1 MKKSSER
8 FLKESEV
15 NIWLKEITLIVQPE
29 LQIVVLRVFLR
40 AEHFLWN
47 LRQTLFWKRS
57 NIVAIMKIHRLW
69 NIMKSSFHSN
79 AVGCQM
85 PKIRIVYFLFCQ
97 RGWHW
102 KFEKWWLTVIVKYE
116 NWRKTGRNHKYPEPP
131 SKCNDWS
138 RGTWGMFVEWTE
150 GGKYCWKGW
159 TSI

>member
-1 MKKSSER
+1 MKSSER
-8 FLKESEV
+8 FLKESKV

-57 NIVAIMKIHRLW
+57 NIMAIMKIHRLW
-69 NIMKSSFHSN
+69 IWKTLFSATPEDAS
-79 AVGCQM
+79 CQ
-85 PKIRIVYFLFCQ
+85 KLGLYTFFFVKEDGIESLQNDDWQLF
-97 RGWHW
+97 
-102 KFEKWWLTVIVKYE
+102 VKYE

-138 RGTWGMFVEWTE
+138 RATWGMFVEWTE
-150 GGKYCWKGW
+150 GGKHCWKGW

>member
-1 MKKSSER
+1 MKSSER
-8 FLKESEV
+8 FLKESKV

-69 NIMKSSFHSN
+69 NIMKNSFLSN
-79 AVGCQM
+79 AGGCQL
-85 PKIRIVYFLFCQ
+85 PKIGIVYLLFFVKEDGIESLQ
-97 RGWHW
+97 NDDWQL
-102 KFEKWWLTVIVKYE
+102 FVKYE

-138 RGTWGMFVEWTE
+138 RATWGMFVEWTE
-150 GGKYCWKGW
+150 GGKHCWKGW